1 MLVSARVLSGVAAV
15 AIVAAVVLGFRL
27 ADARVLSS
35 VAPPAQD
42 ALVQSVDLNEISH
55 MKYID
60 DRTLDV
66 IDGTGKHFR
75 MELTEDCPGLK
86 QARDFSLVTESFRN
100 LDRFTAIAVEG
111 RVCTFKDFAPRPAR

>member
-1 MLVSARVLSGVAAV
+1 MLVSARVLGGVAAV
-15 AIVAAVVLGFRL
+15 AIVAAVVFGFRL

-42 ALVQSVDLNEISH
+42 ALVQSVDLSEISH
-55 MKYID
+55 FQYVD

-66 IDGTGKHFR
+66 IDGNGKR
-75 MELTEDCPGLK
+75 YKMELTEDCPGLK
-86 QARDFSLVTESFRN
+86 DAHDFSLVTESFRD

-111 RVCTFKDFAPRPAR
+111 RVCTFKDFAPRPGG

>member
-1 MLVSARVLSGVAAV
+1 MLVSARVLGGVAAV

-35 VAPPAQD
+35 AAPPAQD

-55 MKYID
+55 IDYLD

-66 IDGTGKHFR
+66 IDGAGRHFKL
-75 MELTEDCPGLK
+75 ELTDVCPGLK
-86 QARDFSLVTESFRN
+86 EARDFSLVTESFRD